1 MTADRKVPEKI
12 IDKAFEAAGGHTDH
26 EPMSWARMNLALNAV
41 YDDLVRNQPL
51 VDVAAARTALER
63 IRRIA
68 DSSSDPIAKDQINLL
83 VEDALAS
90 LTL

>member
-12 IDKAFEAAGGHTDH
+12 IDKAFEAAGGHDDH
-26 EPMSWARMNLALNAV
+26 EPMTWARMSHALNVV
-41 YDDLVRNQPL
+41 YGDLVMSQPL

-68 DSSSDPIAKDQINLL
+68 DSSNDPIAKDQINLL

-90 LTL
+90 LTV